1 MLLVVLLKDI
11 LLLEVSEQHHDLV
24 QYTLYIIVCHALQA
38 LAQLVIHEQADEL
51 WAALAQVD
59 ERLKAMVQDILKC
72 LVIVEG
78 GGNNPAA

>member
-24 QYTLYIIVCHALQA
+24 QNALNVIVCHPLQA
-38 LAQLVIHEQADEL
+38 LAQLVVHEQADEL
-51 WAALAQVD
+51 WAALTQVD
-59 ERLKAMVQDILKC
+59 EGLKAVVQNILEG

-78 GGNNPAA
+78 CGDDSA